1 MAKAIYRVY
10 RPATFSD
17 VSGQQHVVKTLQNQ
31 FSAGTL
37 AHAYLF
43 MGPRGVGKTTTARL
57 IAKLVNCEKP
67 KKNEPCNACSACEQV
82 ASGQSLDIYEI
93 DAASHTDVDNVRE
106 NIIKSVRFAPNQL
119 NKKVYII
126 DEVHMLSTSAF
137 NALLKTLEEPPEHVL
152 FVLATTEIHKVPETI
167 ISRCQRFDFKRI
179 PQAELVA
186 RMQRILKAE
195 KVKVDEQVLSEIAR
209 HSGGCARDAES
220 LLGQVLALGEKEIS
234 MEEASLVL
242 PATQMVLVEEFV
254 AALVANETTTAITR
268 LNAFLEQGVD
278 LRHFVQDVVQYL
290 RDRLLETVSGENAE
304 HSIGFLQLAL
314 EELMKAERGIRG
326 EQIPQLPVEL
336 AIIRICGLGGQ
347 PVIAQ
352 KVEPKDFKKQGVDLG
367 LGVKEKKPD
376 EAPEPEVH
384 SQKPE
389 PAEFVSQVQ
398 EVVVPETV
406 ETKETVFD
414 SVPVVDI
421 EEVKKKW
428 PQVYDQIKSCN
439 ASLPMMMK
447 TCEVAGV
454 KDDRVE
460 LGFAFD
466 LYVDTVNKEKNRTII
481 EGVFE
486 QVLGKPI
493 RVKAVHKKPEVEDPM
508 IQNLVQEF
516 GGSVI

>member
-17 VSGQQHVVKTLQNQ
+17 VSGQEHVVKTLQNQ
-31 FSAGTL
+31 FAAGTL

-67 KKNEPCNACSACEQV
+67 KDNEPCNKCSACVQV
-82 ASGQSLDIYEI
+82 AEGHSLDIYEI

-137 NALLKTLEEPPEHVL
+137 NALLKTLEEPPDHVL

-179 PQAELVA
+179 PQAELIA

-195 KVKVDEQVLSEIAR
+195 KVKVAEDVLSEIAR

-254 AALVANETTTAITR
+254 AALVGNETSTAITR
-268 LNAFLEQGVD
+268 LNAFIEQGVD
-278 LRHFVQDVVQYL
+278 VRHFVRDVVQYL
-290 RDRLLETVSGENAE
+290 RDRLLETVSGEKSE
-304 HSIGFLQLAL
+304 YSVGFLQLAL
-314 EELMKAERGIRG
+314 EELMKAERGVRG

-347 PVIAQ
+347 PVVAL
-352 KVEPKDFKKQGVDLG
+352 KSEPKDFKKQGADSVQ
-367 LGVKEKKPD
+367 VPEEKKEEVIIP
-376 EAPEPEVH
+376 EA
-384 SQKPE
+384 QKPE
-389 PAEFVSQVQ
+389 PAEFVSPVQ

-414 SVPVVDI
+414 SVPVVDLA
-421 EEVKKKW
+421 EVKKKW
-428 PQVYDQIKSCN
+428 PQVYDQIKACN

-447 TCEVAGV
+447 TCELTGV
-454 KDDRVE
+454 SDNRVE
-460 LGFAFD
+460 LGFAYD
-466 LYVDTVNKEKNRTII
+466 LYVDTVNKEKNRTLI

-486 QVLGKPI
+486 QVLGKVV
-493 RVKAVHKKPEVEDPM
+493 RVKAIKKMPEAEDPT

-516 GGSVI
+516 GGSVV